1 MEEIANQFGEEL
13 QELLDRYKDQLT
25 NPQIMR
31 VAQHIFYETLSP
43 KKHPERF
50 QGLGYAPGFPIV
62 DELEKAKKKYH
73 KLEEAKKRWRWEGDI
88 ANQSQTP
95 QHMMT
100 PQEHLLA
107 AREYALKTD
116 ELMQSTG
123 DMLRNPQSIDL
134 DSSMM
139 HLGDCNDSNNK
150 HTERV

>member
-1 MEEIANQFGEEL
+1 MEEIANRFGEEL

-62 DELEKAKKKYH
+62 DELE
-73 KLEEAKKRWRWEGDI
+73 EAKKRWRWKGDI

-116 ELMQSTG
+116 ILMHSTG
-123 DMLRNPQSIDL
+123 DMLRNPQPIDL

-139 HLGDCNDSNNK
+139 HLGDCHDHEEK
-150 HTERV
+150 